1 MYHLVVFAS
10 GSGTTLQSIIDAI
23 ADGSLNASIELVVSN
38 HADAFALQRAK
49 KANIPSYVITSTD
62 SEQRDQELAS
72 VLQNYTIDLIVGAGY
87 LRKFGDRLLEKY
99 RIINTHPSLLPKFGG
114 KGMYGM
120 KVHTAVWEA
129 KETFTGP
136 TLHFVNQEYDEGN
149 IIIQTKIEIKPE
161 DTPEVISRKVQAI
174 EKIQLVETL
183 KRFTKGE
190 L

>member
-23 ADGSLNASIELVVSN
+23 AEGSLKATIELVVSN

-49 KANIPSYVITSTD
+49 KATIPTYVIAATD
-62 SEQRDQELAS
+62 SEEMDQELAL
-72 VLQNYTIDLIVGAGY
+72 VLQNYTVDLIVGAGY
-87 LRKFGDRLLEKY
+87 LKKFGNLLLEKY
-99 RIINTHPSLLPKFGG
+99 RIINTHPALLPKFGG

-136 TLHFVNQEYDEGN
+136 TIHFVNQNYDEGN
-149 IIIQTKIEIKPE
+149 IIIQTKVEIKPE
-161 DTPEVISRKVQAI
+161 DTPEVISQKVQAI

-183 KRFTKGE
+183 KRFAKGE